1 MRCYNVKWELRL
13 SDSKTRI
20 GRRKG
25 TAHKHPED
33 LDLLGKER
41 DVLGAASGK
50 VLGERWNLD
59 PEAAAGKRLM
69 KAKLCQRR

>member
-1 MRCYNVKWELRL
+1 MKVRMMRCYNVKWELRL

-50 VLGERWNLD
+50 VLGER
-59 PEAAAGKRLM
+59 
-69 KAKLCQRR
+69 